1 MERIRKRYKR
11 DNKRGG
17 YEKEKERT
25 IEKSWKSERG
35 KNVKV
40 TFEVIGEKNSK
51 NLQQLYRTKTFIS
64 TKHFINSAIST
75 LWTNY

>member
-40 TFEVIGEKNSK
+40 TFEVIKLGK
-51 NLQQLYRTKTFIS
+51 NLTNLHHNFKGLKHLSTIIS
-64 TKHFINSAIST
+64 
-75 LWTNY
+75 